1 MITLAGPIGAGK
13 TTLTRLLANQ
23 LHTQAF
29 EEPVGD
35 NPILPLFYKGNEEAA
50 KARANGHPD
59 ATNRYAFLQQI
70 YFLYRRF
77 AMIKQAMQNDN
88 NVLDR
93 SIYEDAIFMK
103 MNTEMGNATEI
114 EWETYKHL
122 LDEMMKE
129 LPYAA
134 HKKAPDLMIYIKLD
148 YPTMLKHIQRR
159 DRPYEQLSADPALS
173 DYYKNLLRHYDRW
186 TKQYKASPLIEIDAT
201 KYDFVNDID
210 STRHVLNVIYQEL
223 KSLGKLNDA
232 QYYDLKHRTS
242 QLMLSNIPHTK

>member
-1 MITLAGPIGAGK
+1 MITLSGPIGAGK

-23 LHTQAF
+23 LHTNAF
-29 EEPVGD
+29 EEPVHD
-35 NPILPLFYKGNEEAA
+35 NPILPYFYKGNEEAA
-50 KARANGHPD
+50 KARANGHPE

-77 AMIKQAMQNDN
+77 AMIKQAMQDDN

-114 EWETYKHL
+114 EWETYQHL

-148 YPTMLKHIQRR
+148 YPTMLAHIKRR
-159 DRPYEQLSADPALS
+159 DRPYEQLSADPSLS
-173 DYYKNLLRHYDRW
+173 SYYQNLLRHYDIW
-186 TKQYKASPLIEIDAT
+186 TKQYHTSPLITIDAT
-201 KYDFVNDID
+201 KYDFVKNIAD
-210 STRHVLNVIYQEL
+210 TRHVLDDIYQEL
-223 KSLGKLNDA
+223 FRLHKLTSDQYDHLRYRAQKLTPND
-232 QYYDLKHRTS
+232 
-242 QLMLSNIPHTK
+242 IPTTN